1 MHWIPGVNEAKFHS
15 SDFKVLIISL
25 WTTDVSLNFTVVF
38 FSVMNK
44 NHITYLHDIHSQVVN
59 FAEEFE
65 VMFQVQHL
73 KE

>member
-1 MHWIPGVNEAKFHS
+1 
-15 SDFKVLIISL
+15 
-25 WTTDVSLNFTVVF
+25 
-38 FSVMNK
+38 MNK